1 MSSGQ
6 SSHPFGTRFFRSG
19 TPGAAFEDDLR
30 IYLDDLYKENF
41 CERLAAEY
49 PGREVV
55 YNLLLFY
62 ADAAQTLFWKQ
73 NDHYDEALRALSVL
87 VGHIAETE
95 LDLDDLFYVFDLIE
109 GFFDYEREGAGP
121 DHLPWLRQSIQAL
134 SDLFQEERFRKAIED
149 ALDDKSRAD
158 FVYLISIA
166 GWFYG
171 ADEFDLYMSF
181 ASKHYPELALS
192 NARYWLLSVS
202 DEQCQRFIAW
212 ARSCLPPEKLS
223 GPLSRTQEY
232 TKTQKAILDVVISD
246 RVHILRNSQD
256 RRDFMAWGL
265 RAADTFMAAKAAY
278 MLEDVPVADWPAGS
292 QVIVEELFSLMQPH
306 WLSYK
311 GPRGKG
317 AYVRSKVRLG
327 ELLEKVKGAG
337 S

>member
-6 SSHPFGTRFFRSG
+6 SSHPFATRFSSSG
-19 TPGAAFEDDLR
+19 TPGAAFEYDLR
-30 IYLDDLYKENF
+30 IYLDDLYKEDF

-49 PGREVV
+49 PGRDVV

-62 ADAAQTLFWKQ
+62 ADTAQTIFWKQ
-73 NDHYDEALRALSVL
+73 DDHYDEALRAFSVL

-95 LDLDDLFYVFDLIE
+95 LDLDDLFYVFDIIE
-109 GFFDYEREGAGP
+109 GFFDNEQEGEGP
-121 DHLPWLRQSIQAL
+121 DHLPWLRQSVHAL
-134 SDLFQEERFRKAIED
+134 SDLFQEERYRKAIED

-181 ASKHYPELALS
+181 VTRRPDFALS
-192 NARYWLLSVS
+192 NARYWLLGMS

-212 ARSCLPPEKLS
+212 ARSCLPPEQLA
-223 GPLSRTQEY
+223 GPLSRTQES
-232 TKTQKAILDVVISD
+232 TKAQKAILDAVISE
-246 RVHILRNSQD
+246 RAHILRNPEDQ
-256 RRDFMAWGL
+256 RDFMVWGL
-265 RAADTFMAAKAAY
+265 RSADNFMAAKAAY
-278 MLEDVPVADWPAGS
+278 MLEDIPVSEWPEGS
-292 QVIVEELFSLMQPH
+292 QAIVKELFSEMQPH

-317 AYVRSKVRLG
+317 VYVKSKDRLG
-327 ELLEKVKGAG
+327 DLLEKVKGAG
-337 S
+337 R

>member
-6 SSHPFGTRFFRSG
+6 SSHPFATRFFSSG
-19 TPGAAFEDDLR
+19 TPGAAFEYDLR

-49 PGREVV
+49 PGRDVV

-62 ADAAQTLFWKQ
+62 ADTAQTIFWKQ
-73 NDHYDEALRALSVL
+73 DDHYDEALRAFSVL
-87 VGHIAETE
+87 VGHIAETD
-95 LDLDDLFYVFDLIE
+95 LDLDDLFYVFDIIE
-109 GFFDYEREGAGP
+109 GFFDYEQEGEGP
-121 DHLPWLRQSIQAL
+121 DHLPWLRQSVHAL
-134 SDLFQEERFRKAIED
+134 SGLFQEERYRKAIEA

-181 ASKHYPELALS
+181 VTGRPDLVLS
-192 NARYWLLSVS
+192 NARYWLLNVS
-202 DEQCQRFIAW
+202 DEQCRRFIAW
-212 ARSCLPPEKLS
+212 ARSCLPPEQLS

-232 TKTQKAILDVVISD
+232 TKTQKAILDVVISEW
-246 RVHILRNSQD
+246 VHILRSPQD

-265 RAADTFMAAKAAY
+265 RSADKFKAAEAAY
-278 MLEDVPVADWPAGS
+278 MLEDFPVSEWPEGS
-292 QVIVEELFSLMQPH
+292 RAIVEELFSEMQPH

-311 GPRGKG
+311 GSRGKG
-317 AYVRSKVRLG
+317 AYVKSKDRLG
-327 ELLEKVKGAG
+327 DLLEKVKGAG

>member
-134 SDLFQEERFRKAIED
+134 SDLFQEERYRKAIED

-212 ARSCLPPEKLS
+212 ARSCLPPEQLS
-223 GPLSRTQEY
+223 GPLSRTEEY
-232 TKTQKAILDVVISD
+232 TKTQKAILDVVISE
-246 RVHILRNSQD
+246 RVHILRSPQD
-256 RRDFMAWGL
+256 RHDFMVWGL
-265 RAADTFMAAKAAY
+265 CSADKFKAAEAAY
-278 MLEDVPVADWPAGS
+278 MLEDFQVSEWPDGS
-292 QVIVEELFSLMQPH
+292 QAIVEDLFNLMQPH
-306 WLSYK
+306 WLSCK
-311 GPRGKG
+311 GAPGKG
-317 AYVRSKVRLG
+317 VYVRSKDRLSD
-327 ELLEKVKGAG
+327 LLEKVKGAG